1 VQDASPFVLRRL
13 NYTIGLRDQQILR
26 PIAAE
31 KRAPPPPCLAHW
43 DQLRFIT
50 MTVALRASGWRR
62 ELDMSSSVEES
73 DGGVVRPVE
82 LELTVLMP
90 CLNEAETIGA
100 CIRKAQAFL
109 ARKGVAGEVL
119 VADNGSTDK
128 SPEIARQH
136 GARLVNAATRGYGA
150 ALLGGIEAA
159 RGRYIVMGDADDS
172 YDFSGID
179 EYLDQL
185 RCGADL
191 VMGNRFRG
199 GIDPGAMPFIHRY
212 LGNPALSFLGR
223 LFFRIPVGD
232 FHCGLR
238 AFKTESIRSLRLQ
251 ATGMEF
257 ASEMIVRSAL
267 RGLKIVEVPTPLKPD
282 GRSRAPHLKT
292 WRDGWRHLKFLLMY
306 SPRWLFFIPGFSM
319 IAIGLLLAATLFFGP
334 VKVFGDVILD
344 IDSFISACF
353 LVIVGVQ
360 FLSFG
365 VLSRSYAAIA
375 GYLSRNTGSMTVL
388 RHFTTDRLALGG
400 VLLVAAGAATF
411 SAALYVWALR
421 GFGRLPE
428 PSIPRI
434 VLGGMT
440 VIVIGF
446 QVLATGFLLG
456 IFEIPRSP
464 DRRPRSP
471 IADENL

>member
-1 VQDASPFVLRRL
+1 MISSPKQGDLGF
-13 NYTIGLRDQQILR
+13 
-26 PIAAE
+26 
-31 KRAPPPPCLAHW
+31 
-43 DQLRFIT
+43 
-50 MTVALRASGWRR
+50 
-62 ELDMSSSVEES
+62 
-73 DGGVVRPVE
+73 VRPAD
-82 LELTVLMP
+82 LELTILMP
-90 CLNEAETIGA
+90 CLNEVETIGT

-119 VADNGSTDK
+119 VSDNGSTDG
-128 SPEIARQH
+128 SREMARRH
-136 GARLVNAATRGYGA
+136 GARLVHAPIRGYGG

-159 RGRYIVMGDADDS
+159 RGRYVVMGDADDS
-172 YDFSGID
+172 YDFSNLD
-179 EYLDQL
+179 KYLDQL
-185 RCGADL
+185 RGGADL
-191 VMGNRFRG
+191 VMGNRFLG
-199 GIDPGAMPFIHRY
+199 GIHPGAMPFLHKY

-223 LFFRIPVGD
+223 LFFKTPIGD

-238 AFKTESIRSLRLQ
+238 AFKTESIRSLQLQ
-251 ATGMEF
+251 TTGMEF
-257 ASEMIVRSAL
+257 ASEMVVRSAL
-267 RGLKIVEVPTPLKPD
+267 CGLRIVEVPTPLKPD

-319 IAIGLLLAATLFFGP
+319 IATGLLLAATLFFGP

-360 FLSFG
+360 FVSFG
-365 VLSRSYAAIA
+365 ALSRSYAAIA
-375 GYLSRNTGSMTVL
+375 GYLSRDTGSMTVL
-388 RHFTTDRLALGG
+388 RHLTTDRLAVGG
-400 VLLVAAGAATF
+400 ALLVAAGAATF
-411 SAALYVWALR
+411 SVALYAWALK
-421 GFGRLPE
+421 GFGRLPD

-456 IFEIPRSP
+456 IFEIPKNMSS

-471 IADENL
+471 FADENL

>member
-1 VQDASPFVLRRL
+1 
-13 NYTIGLRDQQILR
+13 
-26 PIAAE
+26 
-31 KRAPPPPCLAHW
+31 
-43 DQLRFIT
+43 
-50 MTVALRASGWRR
+50 
-62 ELDMSSSVEES
+62 MSSSVQES
-73 DGGVVRPVE
+73 DGGLVRPVE
-82 LELTVLMP
+82 LELTILMP
-90 CLNEAETIGA
+90 CLDEAETIGA

-109 ARKGVAGEVL
+109 ARKEVAGEVL
-119 VADNGSTDK
+119 IADNGSTDE
-128 SPEIARQH
+128 SREIARRY

-172 YDFSGID
+172 YDFSSLDG
-179 EYLDQL
+179 YLDQL
-185 RCGADL
+185 RGGADL
-191 VMGNRFRG
+191 VMGNRFLG

-223 LFFRIPVGD
+223 LFFKIPVGD

-238 AFKTESIRSLRLQ
+238 AFNAESIRSLRLQ
-251 ATGMEF
+251 TTGMEF
-257 ASEMIVRSAL
+257 ASEMIVRCAL
-267 RGLKIVEVPTPLKPD
+267 RGLKIVEVPTSLKPD
-282 GRSRAPHLKT
+282 GRSRAPHLRT

-319 IAIGLLLAATLFFGP
+319 IAIGLMLAATLFFGP

-360 FLSFG
+360 FVSFG
-365 VLSRSYAAIA
+365 ALSRSYAAIA
-375 GYLSRNTGSMTVL
+375 GYLSRDTGSMTVL
-388 RHFTTDRLALGG
+388 RHLTTDRLALGG

-411 SAALYVWALR
+411 GVALYAWALR
-421 GFGRLPE
+421 GFGRLAD

-456 IFEIPRSP
+456 IFEIPRSVSP
-464 DRRPRSP
+464 DHRSGIP
-471 IADENL
+471 SSSKNL

>member
-1 VQDASPFVLRRL
+1 
-13 NYTIGLRDQQILR
+13 
-26 PIAAE
+26 
-31 KRAPPPPCLAHW
+31 
-43 DQLRFIT
+43 
-50 MTVALRASGWRR
+50 
-62 ELDMSSSVEES
+62 MSSPVEES
-73 DGGVVRPVE
+73 DVRPIPPPD
-82 LELTVLMP
+82 LELTILMP
-90 CLNEAETIGA
+90 SLNEAETVGA
-100 CIRKAQAFL
+100 CITKARAFL
-109 ARKGVAGEVL
+109 ARKEVAGEVL
-119 VADNGSTDK
+119 IADNGSTDG
-128 SPEIARQH
+128 SREIARRH
-136 GARLVNAATRGYGA
+136 GATIVSVATRGYGA

-172 YDFSGID
+172 YDFSRLD

-185 RCGADL
+185 RDGAEL
-191 VMGNRFRG
+191 VMGNRFQG

-212 LGNPALSFLGR
+212 LGNPVLSFLGR
-223 LFFRIPVGD
+223 LFFKIPVGD

-238 AFKTESIRSLRLQ
+238 AFRTDSIRSLRLQ
-251 ATGMEF
+251 TTGMEF

-267 RGLKIVEVPTPLKPD
+267 RGLKVVEVPTPLKPD

-319 IAIGLLLAATLFFGP
+319 IAVGLVLAAALFLGP
-334 VKVFGDVILD
+334 VKIFGDVILD

-360 FLSFG
+360 FLSCG
-365 VLSRSYAAIA
+365 ALSRSYAAIA
-375 GYLSRNTGSMTVL
+375 GYLSRDTGSMTVL
-388 RHFTTDRLALGG
+388 RHLSTDRLALAGA
-400 VLLVAAGAATF
+400 LLLAAGATIF
-411 SAALYVWALR
+411 STALYVWALR

-440 VIVIGF
+440 IIVVGF

-456 IFEIPRSP
+456 IFEIPHSI
-464 DRRPRSP
+464 DRRPGP
-471 IADENL
+471 PVADENL